1 MAVPVNFVE
10 KKSFSSG
17 TTMLCGFPDVGLVGV
32 LASSY
37 VISELDL
44 VEMAYVDSDLLP
56 PIVVLHKGLPYSPMR
71 IFGKDNL
78 LVTIAETAIP
88 AKGIQRLIRSFIEW
102 AKSKKV
108 KMLIPIGGIPV
119 QNRQDIENPEVFG
132 AASNLDMIN
141 LLDKKGVKK
150 LTEGYMVGPQAL
162 IMRYCVEHNIPAVAL
177 LAQSFYNYPD
187 PEAAAATLKQ
197 LDNIAGIKV
206 DVSKLVEKG
215 EEIRLRAKDMMK
227 RTQQELT
234 KMKKEQE
241 SDLPLYI

>member
-1 MAVPVNFVE
+1 LAVPVNFVE

-88 AKGIQRLIRSFIEW
+88 AKGIQRLMRSFIEW

>member
-1 MAVPVNFVE
+1 LAVPVNFVE
-10 KKSFSSG
+10 KKSFPSG

-88 AKGIQRLIRSFIEW
+88 AKGIQRLMRSFIEW